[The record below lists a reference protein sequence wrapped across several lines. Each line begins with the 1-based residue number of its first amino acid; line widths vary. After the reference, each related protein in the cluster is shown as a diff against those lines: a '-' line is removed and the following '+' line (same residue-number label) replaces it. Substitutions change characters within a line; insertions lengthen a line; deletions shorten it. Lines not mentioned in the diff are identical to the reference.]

1 MSHWRAMS
9 SLPGDHKTFVLE
21 PTAAEL
27 EQEIPLKGGKGSNA
41 KHFSLYHE
49 IEFKYHERTGA
60 FLGLNVREQ
69 FQFGPSQWFPVE
81 TLIQMKKIAKVQS
94 WVPPVNVIRES
105 VHGAG
110 VLKQADPKK
119 ALGFFAKSQTKAHML
134 RDQLAPVL
142 EDEDDKDFMEQ
153 KGEELEGDND
163 SDYGSD
169 RDDDVSSECSD
180 LDEDDDLP
188 FICEEC
194 GQIFK
199 TQLWFCRHMQRG
211 KHKKPAVSMK
221 DFVHK
226 RMQVHI
232 AQSKQ
237 VTSMHF
243 QKIKVDSDGD
253 YLPEPP
259 ALQGYEQTGV
269 PFKQG
274 WARKPKRQR
283 GVPCRPARG

>member
-1 MSHWRAMS
+1 
-9 SLPGDHKTFVLE
+9 
-21 PTAAEL
+21 
-27 EQEIPLKGGKGSNA
+27 
-41 KHFSLYHE
+41 
-49 IEFKYHERTGA
+49 
-60 FLGLNVREQ
+60 
-69 FQFGPSQWFPVE
+69 
-81 TLIQMKKIAKVQS
+81 
-94 WVPPVNVIRES
+94 
-105 VHGAG
+105 
-110 VLKQADPKK
+110 
-119 ALGFFAKSQTKAHML
+119 ML

-142 EDEDDKDFMEQ
+142 EDDDYKDFMEQ

-169 RDDDVSSECSD
+169 CDDDVSSECSD

-221 DFVHK
+221 DFVQK

-243 QKIKVDSDGD
+243 QKMKVDSDGD
-253 YLPEPP
+253 NLPEPP
-259 ALQGYEQTGV
+259 ALEGYEQTGV

-283 GVPCRPARG
+283 GVPCRPEVKNFLCDCFFGSDDNFGKIDRARINFQGLLLDSW